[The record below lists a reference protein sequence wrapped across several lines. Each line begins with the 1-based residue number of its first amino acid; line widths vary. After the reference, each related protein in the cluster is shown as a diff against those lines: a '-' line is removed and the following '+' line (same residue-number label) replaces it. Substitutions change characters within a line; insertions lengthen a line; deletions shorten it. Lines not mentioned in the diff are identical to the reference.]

1 MIINF
6 CKENIFV
13 DFSSKL
19 SKTLKIDNNV
29 CLMCAN
35 TFLENKMLRAIV
47 DGSNDGSKTSL
58 RLLLA
63 EISFDK
69 DL

>member
-1 MIINF
+1 MNF
-6 CKENIFV
+6 CQKKYFV
-13 DFSSKL
+13 DFFSKI
-19 SKTLKIDNNV
+19 SKTSKSDNNV

-35 TFLENKMLRAIV
+35 TFLESKVLRAMLG
-47 DGSNDGSKTSL
+47 GSNDGSKTSL